1 MSQEKLLNTIKF
13 LSISVLSVAEDKG
26 CCLASEY
33 TTRINGSF
41 PCLCDAIV
49 FPARK
54 TGNAFLIV
62 QYFL

>member
-13 LSISVLSVAEDKG
+13 LSISVLSVAENKG
-26 CCLASEY
+26 CCLAS
-33 TTRINGSF
+33 
-41 PCLCDAIV
+41 DAIV

-62 QYFL
+62 PYFL